1 MKTDPQHRW
10 QCEDGSALMAAAVA
24 ACILGI
30 MVTGFLAWVTNEYRL
45 AQRSNGWTESLF
57 LAEAG
62 LELGCAQLNYPYLQ
76 GSSAFSTS
84 DGWSADGVGAYQ
96 KSVTGFKDSSGKT
109 VGNFSVIVSGLNGA
123 NPIIQGVGTAT
134 QSQGPATSRAVQ
146 IWLKKRGSFPYALAA
161 KEQITMNGGAY
172 VDSFDS
178 SDPAKSTGSTY
189 DPAKQ
194 QANAIVA
201 SMSTSS
207 ALQLTTVYGTAST
220 TASGG
225 LSLSGSIGP
234 TLDPLLRATTVVG
247 AETQGWV
254 THDLNL
260 TIPDVTLPSG
270 LNNAYHLGTITSA
283 QTISSGDW
291 QADSVDCK
299 DSILITGHVRL
310 YVRGDFTTT
319 GQGYLQISP
328 GASLEVY
335 IGGNVKLAGGGV
347 INGSGLA
354 ANNQW
359 YGLTSSTDWKV
370 AGGGQWLGTVYAP
383 EASVKFAGNSDSFG
397 AFIANDFTISGGAGF
412 HYDEAL
418 KNLSGGN
425 QRYSVATWQELRYV
439 DGSWV
444 Q

>member
-1 MKTDPQHRW
+1 MKTDPQLEW
-10 QCEDGSALMAAAVA
+10 QREDGSALMAAAVA

-45 AQRSNGWTESLF
+45 TQRSNSWTQSLF

-62 LELGCAQLNYPYLQ
+62 LEVGCAELNYPYLQ
-76 GSSAFSTS
+76 GSPAFLTG
-84 DGWSADGVGAYQ
+84 DGWSTAGAGAYQ
-96 KSVTGFKDSSGKT
+96 KTITGFTDSNGKT
-109 VGNFSVIVSGLNGA
+109 VGDFSVLVSGLNGS
-123 NPIIQGVGTAT
+123 NPTIQGVGTAT
-134 QSQGPATSRAVQ
+134 QSQGPSTSRAVQ
-146 IWLKKRGSFPYALAA
+146 IWLKQRSSFPYALAA

-178 SDPAKSTGSTY
+178 SDSTKSTGSAY
-189 DPAKQ
+189 DPTKQ

-201 SMSTSS
+201 SISTSP
-207 ALQLTTVYGTAST
+207 ALQLSTIYGTAST

-234 TLDPLLRATTVVG
+234 SLDPLLRATSVAD

-254 THDLNL
+254 THNLNL

-270 LNNAYHLGTITSA
+270 LSSAYNLGAISSA
-283 QTISSGDW
+283 QTISAGDW
-291 QADSVDCK
+291 QADSINCQT
-299 DSILITGHVRL
+299 SILITGHVRL
-310 YVRGDFTTT
+310 YVKGDFTTT

-383 EASVKFAGNSDSFG
+383 EASVKFTGNSDSFG
-397 AFIANDFTISGGAGF
+397 AFVANDFTISGGAGF

-418 KNLSGGN
+418 KNSVGGS
-425 QRYSVATWQELRYV
+425 QGYSVVTWQELRYV
-439 DGSWV
+439 AGGWT

>member
-1 MKTDPQHRW
+1 
-10 QCEDGSALMAAAVA
+10 
-24 ACILGI
+24 
-30 MVTGFLAWVTNEYRL
+30 
-45 AQRSNGWTESLF
+45 
-57 LAEAG
+57 
-62 LELGCAQLNYPYLQ
+62 
-76 GSSAFSTS
+76 
-84 DGWSADGVGAYQ
+84 
-96 KSVTGFKDSSGKT
+96 
-109 VGNFSVIVSGLNGA
+109 
-123 NPIIQGVGTAT
+123 
-134 QSQGPATSRAVQ
+134 
-146 IWLKKRGSFPYALAA
+146 
-161 KEQITMNGGAY
+161 
-172 VDSFDS
+172 
-178 SDPAKSTGSTY
+178 
-189 DPAKQ
+189 
-194 QANAIVA
+194 
-201 SMSTSS
+201 
-207 ALQLTTVYGTAST
+207 LTTVYGTAST

-225 LSLSGSIGP
+225 LSLSGTIGP

-299 DSILITGHVRL
+299 NSILITGHVRL
-310 YVRGDFTTT
+310 YVSGDFTTT

-383 EASVKFAGNSDSFG
+383 EASVKFTGNSDSFG
-397 AFIANDFTISGGAGF
+397 AFVANDFTISGGAGF

>member
-1 MKTDPQHRW
+1 MKTAPQLQW
-10 QCEDGSALMAAAVA
+10 QRADGSALMAAAVA

-62 LELGCAQLNYPYLQ
+62 LELGCAELNYPYLQ
-76 GSSAFSTS
+76 GSSAFSTA

-109 VGNFSVIVSGLNGA
+109 VGDFSVIVSGLNGA
-123 NPIIQGVGTAT
+123 NPMIQGSGTAT

-178 SDPAKSTGSTY
+178 SDSAKSTGSTY

-201 SMSTSS
+201 SMSTSP

-299 DSILITGHVRL
+299 NSILITGHVRL

-383 EASVKFAGNSDSFG
+383 EASVKFTGNSDSFG
-397 AFIANDFTISGGAGF
+397 AFVANDLTINGGAGF

-425 QRYSVATWQELRYV
+425 QRYSVVTWQELRYI
-439 DGSWV
+439 DGSWT

>member
-1 MKTDPQHRW
+1 VKTAPQLEW
-10 QCEDGSALMAAAVA
+10 QREDGSALMAAAVA

-45 AQRSNGWTESLF
+45 TQRSNSWTQSLF

-62 LELGCAQLNYPYLQ
+62 LEVGCAEINYPYLQ
-76 GSSAFSTS
+76 GGSAFSAN
-84 DGWSADGVGAYQ
+84 DGWSPAGSGGYQ
-96 KSVTGFKDSSGKT
+96 KTVTDFKDSNGNT
-109 VGNFSVIVSGLNGA
+109 VGSFSVLVSGLNGST
-123 NPIIQGVGTAT
+123 PTIQGVGTAT
-134 QSQGPATSRAVQ
+134 QSQGPSTGRAIQ
-146 IWLKKRGSFPYALAA
+146 IWLKQRSSFPYALAA
-161 KEQITMNGGAY
+161 KEQINMNGGTY

-178 SDPAKSTGSTY
+178 SDSAKSTGGIY
-189 DPAKQ
+189 DASKQ

-201 SMSTSS
+201 SMSATP
-207 ALQLTTVYGTAST
+207 ALQLTTIYGTAST

-225 LSLSGSIGP
+225 VSLSGSIGP
-234 TLDPLLRATTVVG
+234 TLDPLLRATTVG
-247 AETQGWV
+247 DAETQGWV
-254 THDLNL
+254 THDLNIS
-260 TIPDVTLPSG
+260 IPDVALPSG
-270 LNNAYHLGTITSA
+270 LNTAPNLGVIGSG
-283 QTISSGDW
+283 QTVSSGDW

-299 DSILITGHVRL
+299 NSILIIGHVRL

-319 GQGYLQISP
+319 GQGNLQISP
-328 GASLEVY
+328 GASLEIY

-359 YGLTSSTDWKV
+359 YGLASSTDWKV

-383 EASVKFAGNSDSFG
+383 EASIKFTGNSDSFG
-397 AFIANDFTISGGAGF
+397 AFVANDFTINGGAAF

-425 QRYSVATWQELRYV
+425 QKYSVATWQELRYV

>member
-1 MKTDPQHRW
+1 MKTDPQLEW
-10 QCEDGSALMAAAVA
+10 QREDGSALMAAAVA

-45 AQRSNGWTESLF
+45 TQRSNSWTQTLF

-62 LELGCAQLNYPYLQ
+62 LEVGCAEIDYPYLQ
-76 GSSAFSTS
+76 GSSAFSAN
-84 DGWSADGVGAYQ
+84 DGWSAAGSGGYQ
-96 KSVTGFKDSSGKT
+96 KIVTDFKDSNGNT
-109 VGNFSVIVSGLNGA
+109 VGSFSVLVSGLKGGT
-123 NPIIQGVGTAT
+123 PTIQGVGTAT
-134 QSQGPATSRAVQ
+134 QSQGPSTSRAVQ
-146 IWLKKRGSFPYALAA
+146 IWLKQRSSFPYALAA
-161 KEQITMNGGAY
+161 KEQINMNGGAY

-178 SDPAKSTGSTY
+178 SDSTKSTGSAY
-189 DPAKQ
+189 DPTKQ

-201 SMSTSS
+201 SMSASP
-207 ALQLTTVYGTAST
+207 ALQLTTIYGTAST

-234 TLDPLLRATTVVG
+234 TLDPLLRATSVAD

-254 THDLNL
+254 THNLNL
-260 TIPDVTLPSG
+260 TIPEVTLPSG
-270 LNNAYHLGTITSA
+270 LSSAYNLGAISSA
-283 QTISSGDW
+283 QTISAGDW
-291 QADSVDCK
+291 QADSINCQT
-299 DSILITGHVRL
+299 SILITGHVRL
-310 YVRGDFTTT
+310 YVKGDFTTT

-383 EASVKFAGNSDSFG
+383 EASVKFTGNSDSFG
-397 AFIANDFTISGGAGF
+397 AFVANDFTISGGAGF

-439 DGSWV
+439 AGGWT